1 MPLRSVKMNRFIFG
15 FQRRVWCP
23 KCTPLSSSCFMLT
36 TAIAASLVCARPPAA
51 LLGCDAGTGWCAALA
66 SGGATHPAIAC
77 QDRGG
82 GPPRGSGM
90 RTREVD
96 PSERAAPD
104 SIREP
109 DRGPSPAVPSST
121 DRPGQRHPPPFSAS
135 VPPCAPP
142 SSPPSSSA
150 RPSPSP
156 PARPPP
162 PPPPRARPPRRPP
175 PPPPRPPAPPPL
187 SPPTPPPPAPPP
199 PPPPPPARAVLWSPP
214 MDGALTVPRPFAPP
228 PHPFTAGH
236 RG

>member
-15 FQRRVWCP
+15 FQRRGWGP
-23 KCTPLSSSCFMLT
+23 EGTPPVGRWFFLVA
-36 TAIAASLVCARPPAA
+36 AIFGSLVCARPPAA

-77 QDRGG
+77 RDRGG

-121 DRPGQRHPPPFSAS
+121 DRPGQRHPPPSSAS

-142 SSPPSSSA
+142 SWPS
-150 RPSPSP
+150 
-156 PARPPP
+156 
-162 PPPPRARPPRRPP
+162 
-175 PPPPRPPAPPPL
+175 
-187 SPPTPPPPAPPP
+187 
-199 PPPPPPARAVLWSPP
+199 
-214 MDGALTVPRPFAPP
+214 
-228 PHPFTAGH
+228 
-236 RG
+236 